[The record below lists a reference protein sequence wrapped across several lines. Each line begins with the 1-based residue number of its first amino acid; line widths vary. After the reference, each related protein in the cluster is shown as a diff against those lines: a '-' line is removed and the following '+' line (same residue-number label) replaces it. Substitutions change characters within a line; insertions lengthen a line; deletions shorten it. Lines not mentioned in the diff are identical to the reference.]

1 MLPRCTKQ
9 GRGGLMWR
17 LVVLWWVVL
26 VCGLLG
32 LGGEA
37 TGQTVGGYERADI
50 EYGLTV
56 YRSQC
61 ATCHGEAGNAVPGVD
76 FRSGQ
81 FRRVSS
87 DREIRALLAT
97 GIPESG
103 MPPADLDASESVG
116 IIAYL
121 RNMNFDPGGVTLGDA
136 ARGRL
141 VFEGKGACMQCHRVK
156 GRGPRVAPELTAIG
170 RLRAPSTLRR
180 SLLDPTASMRPINR
194 PVELVTADG
203 TRVSG
208 RRLNEDSYTVQIID
222 NEERLR
228 SFDKVDL
235 REFTVL
241 TESPM
246 PSYAD
251 QLSAQELA
259 DLLAYLVS
267 LKG

>member
-1 MLPRCTKQ
+1 
-9 GRGGLMWR
+9 
-17 LVVLWWVVL
+17 
-26 VCGLLG
+26 
-32 LGGEA
+32 
-37 TGQTVGGYERADI
+37 
-50 EYGLTV
+50 
-56 YRSQC
+56 
-61 ATCHGEAGNAVPGVD
+61 
-76 FRSGQ
+76 
-81 FRRVSS
+81 
-87 DREIRALLAT
+87 
-97 GIPESG
+97 
-103 MPPADLDASESVG
+103 
-116 IIAYL
+116 
-121 RNMNFDPGGVTLGDA
+121 MNFDPSGVTLGDA

-203 TRVSG
+203 NRVSG

-222 NEERLR
+222 DEERLR

-235 REFTVL
+235 HEFTVL

>member
-1 MLPRCTKQ
+1 
-9 GRGGLMWR
+9 MWR
-17 LVVLWWVVL
+17 LVVLWCMVL

-37 TGQTVGGYERADI
+37 TTGQTVGGYERADI

-203 TRVSG
+203 NRVSG
-208 RRLNEDSYTVQIID
+208 RRLNED
-222 NEERLR
+222 
-228 SFDKVDL
+228 
-235 REFTVL
+235 
-241 TESPM
+241 
-246 PSYAD
+246 
-251 QLSAQELA
+251 LSLIHI
-259 DLLAYLVS
+259 
-267 LKG
+267 